1 MTLRSQDPDDRAFT
15 AAWAAFLREDAEIT
29 APRRLERKVME
40 AVRSEY
46 AQRNGVRRIARRR
59 LLSALAIAAAV
70 LLVLSAALRRSP
82 SAPSEARDDT
92 PMAMPALMTL
102 AADPVRETES
112 LQLVRIRVPRT
123 ELRALGIALIEP
135 DASGLVDVDVL
146 VADDGLPR
154 DIRRI
159 QPVLTTR

>member
-1 MTLRSQDPDDRAFT
+1 MTVRSDPNDQGFAE
-15 AAWAAFLREDAEIT
+15 AWAAFAREDAEIT
-29 APRRLERKVME
+29 APPRLERKVME

-46 AQRNGVRRIARRR
+46 ARTSGAPRIARRR

-70 LLVLSAALRRSP
+70 LLVLLTGLRTPP
-82 SAPSEARDDT
+82 SAPGRIQDDT
-92 PMAMPALMTL
+92 ALPMPALMTL

-112 LQLVRIRVPRT
+112 LQLVRIRMPRT

-159 QPVLTTR
+159 RPVMTTR

>member
-1 MTLRSQDPDDRAFT
+1 MTSRSRDPNDQGFAE
-15 AAWAAFLREDAEIT
+15 AWAAFAREDAEIT
-29 APRRLERKVME
+29 APPRLERKVMQ
-40 AVRSEY
+40 AVRWQY
-46 AQRNGVRRIARRR
+46 AHRNGVRRGPRRT
-59 LLSALAIAAAV
+59 LLSALAVAAAA
-70 LLVLSAALRRSP
+70 LLVLLTGLRTRPPDRREVPDAAALP
-82 SAPSEARDDT
+82 APV
-92 PMAMPALMTL
+92 LMTL

-112 LQLVRIRVPRT
+112 LQLVRIRMPRT

-159 QPVLTTR
+159 QPVMTTR

>member
-15 AAWAAFLREDAEIT
+15 AAWTAFLREDAEIT
-29 APRRLERKVME
+29 APRRLESKVME

-46 AQRNGVRRIARRR
+46 AQKNGARRIARRR

-70 LLVLSAALRRSP
+70 VLVLSAGLRRSP
-82 SAPSEARDDT
+82 SAPSETRDDT
-92 PMAMPALMTL
+92 PIPMPALMTL
-102 AADPVRETES
+102 AADPVGDTES